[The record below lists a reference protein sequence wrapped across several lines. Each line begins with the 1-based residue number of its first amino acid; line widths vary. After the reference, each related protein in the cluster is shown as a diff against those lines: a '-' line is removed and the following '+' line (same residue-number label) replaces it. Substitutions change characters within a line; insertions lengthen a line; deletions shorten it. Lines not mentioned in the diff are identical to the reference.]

1 MIMATGK
8 VLFFHNGYGFI
19 AAEPC
24 NVFFHR
30 AAVDGDVPKA
40 GDMVRYDAMPS
51 GRSSPKANSVRVID
65 QDVLAEA
72 ERVFGSQ

>member
-1 MIMATGK
+1 MAIGRVITFLK
-8 VLFFHNGYGFI
+8 GYGFI
-19 AAEPC
+19 KAEPI

-51 GRSSPKANSVRVID
+51 GRSSPKATSVRVID
-65 QDVLAEA
+65 PDVLAEA
-72 ERVFGSQ
+72 ERVFGSA